1 MVFWGLYWGGTI
13 VRIIVF
19 WGPQF
24 METTKESMALS
35 SGQPSSGEDPEAAEE
50 EVGQGTWRFMRLRS

>member
-1 MVFWGLYWGGTI
+1 
-13 VRIIVF
+13 
-19 WGPQF
+19 